1 MSGGFQILGEE
12 PEFLAV
18 DKPPGLLVHP
28 TKPGGPHTLLDG
40 LGELL
45 CYERTTGGSIGI
57 INRLDRETSGVVLVA
72 KSAAAAR
79 ELSLAMH
86 RRAVRKEYLAL
97 CHGWP
102 EADNFA
108 MDAPI
113 LRLGEVG
120 PFKVWLKRGIHPRGS
135 PARTRFRVE
144 RRLNWPGRGPI
155 ALIRAFP
162 STGRTHQ
169 IRVHLAE
176 AGYPVVGDKLYS
188 RGEES
193 YLEFIRTGW
202 SPALEETLWLPR
214 HALHSAKIEFP
225 FGGVW
230 HAFESALAPDLQ
242 QVLRRAQEISRSK
255 NVADAETSE

>member
-102 EADNFA
+102 EAENFA

-169 IRVHLAE
+169 IRVHLAH
-176 AGYPVVGDKLYS
+176 AQHPVVGDRQYGKRAPGAAHPAAGRQMLHACKITL
-188 RGEES
+188 RHPGTGE
-193 YLEFIRTGW
+193 LAAFFA
-202 SPALEETLWLPR
+202 PLPEDMR
-214 HALHSAKIEFP
+214 LLIER
-225 FGGVW
+225 
-230 HAFESALAPDLQ
+230 LQ
-242 QVLRRAQEISRSK
+242 LNS
-255 NVADAETSE
+255 